1 MKSTGSKLGIAAA
14 MVAWAAGMLVSG
26 VSSATLDIQKKA
38 KAAGFKADNCQ
49 YCHVDKL
56 PKKGASEGNDRGKW
70 LRDQKEKKKA
80 AEVDPAWLKDYPGD
94 KAK

>member
-1 MKSTGSKLGIAAA
+1 MRTMGSKLGIAAA
-14 MVAWAAGMLVSG
+14 MLAWAGGMLLSG

-38 KAAGFKADNCQ
+38 KAAGFEAKNCQ

-56 PKKGASEGNDRGKW
+56 PKKGTSTGNERGAW
-70 LRDQKEKKKA
+70 LRAEKEKRQAK
-80 AEVDPAWLKDYPGD
+80 EVDPAWLKDYPGD

>member
-14 MVAWAAGMLVSG
+14 MIAWAAGMLLSG

-56 PKKGASEGNDRGKW
+56 PKKGASTGNERGIW
-70 LRDQKEKKKA
+70 LREQKEKKKA
-80 AEVDPAWLKDYPGD
+80 AEVDPAWLKDYPAD
-94 KAK
+94 KK

>member
-14 MVAWAAGMLVSG
+14 MIAWAVGMLLSG

-56 PKKGASEGNDRGKW
+56 PKKGASTGNERGAW

-80 AEVDPAWLKDYPGD
+80 TEVDPAWLKDYPGD

>member
-14 MVAWAAGMLVSG
+14 MVAWAAGMLLSG

-38 KAAGFKADNCQ
+38 KAAGFKAENCLF
-49 YCHVDKL
+49 CHVDKL
-56 PKKGASEGNDRGKW
+56 PKKGASEGNERGKW
-70 LRDQKEKKKA
+70 LREQKDKKKV